1 MALTLSDMESG
12 TARQWYWLEIAA
24 LYPAQP
30 VSRAT
35 RCICRLLQRFG
46 PLLCW
51 SALLK
56 SGLQGTGLYAPPMQ
70 LLQRRTR
77 QVMQD
82 AALFSAVIPMLLAGF
97 GRLPATVAFTLWL
110 GVFLGPVWLALNIVR
125 KTPAPVVTD
134 PESDEDLPD
143 HAGPEDVVG
152 LQAMLVAT
160 GIAPRQAGQL
170 VSSLHSD
177 PVSALPMLGSLLP
190 ELAAPPP
197 SRREYILNAIRTWLM
212 VTLPVALAA
221 AYLPLIATLIL
232 CVGWSALAVARAGRR
247 RAAVLVVVAAL
258 LAWGFG
264 RLSHWL

>member
-1 MALTLSDMESG
+1 MALTLSDLESG

-24 LYPAQP
+24 LYPANP
-30 VSRAT
+30 PSPASRRVSA
-35 RCICRLLQRFG
+35 RLRRFG

-51 SALLK
+51 SSLLK

-110 GVFLGPVWLALNIVR
+110 GVFLGPVWLALNILR
-125 KTPAPVVTD
+125 KTPAPIAPD
-134 PESDEDLPD
+134 PNADEELPD
-143 HAGPEDVVG
+143 LAGPEDVLG

-170 VSSLHSD
+170 ISNLHAE
-177 PVSALPMLGSLLP
+177 PLNALPMLLSLLP
-190 ELAAPPP
+190 ELAPPAPT
-197 SRREYILNAIRTWLM
+197 RREYIFNAIRTWLAVM
-212 VTLPVALAA
+212 LPVALAA
-221 AYLPLIATLIL
+221 SYLPLPAALVLGT
-232 CVGWSALAVARAGRR
+232 GWSSLAVARAGRR
-247 RAAVLVVVAAL
+247 RAAALVVLAAL
-258 LAWGFG
+258 MAWGFG
-264 RLSHWL
+264 RLSHWM